1 MVVNKVL
8 TLVMI
13 REARRVLLGMKK
25 RGFGQGR
32 WNGFGGKVE
41 QGETILQG
49 ALRELHE
56 ESGLTAR
63 HLTEIG
69 RLVFRFE
76 GDPQLLEVHVFTGST
91 YSGEPVETDE
101 MRPCWFPVDKIPFDK
116 MWPDDKLWFPI
127 FLEGKLFSGEFTFEG
142 HDKILDYTLSQVKK
156 LPM

>member
-76 GDPQLLEVHVFTGST
+76 GDPQLLE
-91 YSGEPVETDE
+91 